1 MCTQIVPARGLV
13 QALYQALY
21 QGGGRGMLG
30 TPKLGRLQRSRERRP
45 ARRQRRGRA
54 PRRGAEHEGGKRP
67 LSNDRD
73 TEAKSPNTG
82 PRTKCTTGYC
92 MQNTQSAVKCGSGG
106 EDLEYPPRTLPI
118 ARARLE
124 QCTIRAQHEKWY
136 GHKQRRRNRMCMN
149 GVYECECSRLRP
161 LVGNSRPSR

>member
-1 MCTQIVPARGLV
+1 
-13 QALYQALY
+13 
-21 QGGGRGMLG
+21 MLG
-30 TPKLGRLQRSRERRP
+30 TPKLGRLQRSRESAPSP
-45 ARRQRRGRA
+45 ALAARE
-54 PRRGAEHEGGKRP
+54 GAEGGTKLKGGKRP

-73 TEAKSPNTG
+73 TEAKEPNTG

-136 GHKQRRRNRMCMN
+136 GDKQKRKNRMCMN